1 MTTPTTFSNV
11 GNTDMTSSSVY
22 GDISVRG
29 TGVERGPAS
38 SNAFNNW
45 RMSLSSGMLRS
56 FLGSFGCNS
65 VVA

>member
-11 GNTDMTSSSVY
+11 GNTEMTSSSVY

-29 TGVERGPAS
+29 TGAERGPAS
-38 SNAFNNW
+38 SNAFNNL
-45 RMSLSSGMLRS
+45 RMSFSSGIGMLRS
-56 FLGSFGCNS
+56 FAFGCNS